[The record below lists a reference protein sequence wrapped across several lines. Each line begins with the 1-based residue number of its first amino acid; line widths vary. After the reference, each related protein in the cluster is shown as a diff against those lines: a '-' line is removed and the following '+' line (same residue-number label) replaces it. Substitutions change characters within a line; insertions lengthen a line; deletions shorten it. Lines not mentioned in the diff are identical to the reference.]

1 MERSLVSMATDGACS
16 GNPGPGGWGVVLETE
31 RQGKVHRKEL
41 CGGDPA
47 TTNNR
52 MELTAVIQG
61 FRALHRACA
70 VTVVSDSQYI
80 VNAFTQGWLKKWQ
93 ANGWRTSKRVS
104 VENQDLWQA
113 LLEAAAGHEVT
124 WTWVRGHAGHPLNE
138 RADVLAHEGASTI
151 PSAPAVA
158 S

>member
-1 MERSLVSMATDGACS
+1 MERPEVHMATDGACS
-16 GNPGPGGWGVVLETE
+16 RNPGPGGWGVVLETE
-31 RQGKVHRKEL
+31 HHGRVHRKEL
-41 CGGDPA
+41 CGGEPE

-52 MELTAVIQG
+52 MELTVVIQG
-61 FRALHRACA
+61 FRALNRACA

-80 VNAFTQGWLKKWQ
+80 INAFTKQWLVKWQ
-93 ANGWRTSKRVS
+93 AKGWRTSKRVP

-113 LLEAAAGHEVT
+113 LLEAVAGHEVT

-138 RADVLAHEGASTI
+138 RADALAREGESTI
-151 PSAPAVA
+151 LPETSVA